1 MTNICC
7 VGLCPLLMVAIC
19 GILTIAITGLLNGT
33 QEELFNQYCSD
44 MNVTNFDTGETQ
56 EVYLLAPYIEF
67 TLPNGTQAKR

>member
-19 GILTIAITGLLNGT
+19 GILTIAITVLLNGT